1 MSSPQPLPIKHIHLL
16 MKKQIP
22 ERAEQAFAERVS
34 ISIGSTASL
43 IVHTIIFLVFFILI
57 LIGYSAERLLLI
69 LTTLVSLEA
78 IYLAIFIQMSV
89 NKNTASLEEVE
100 EDLEELSDDI
110 EDVTESLEEVEEELG
125 EISEDIEDIQ
135 EGIDEIEE
143 DIEEIEEDIEEDN
156 KQDNLDQRQNEE
168 KFAEIHKTLEDILK
182 QLQSLKK

>member
-1 MSSPQPLPIKHIHLL
+1 
-16 MKKQIP
+16 MKKSIP
-22 ERAEQAFAERVS
+22 EQTFAERVS
-34 ISIGSTASL
+34 ASIGSTTSL
-43 IVHTIIFLVFFILI
+43 VVHTIAFLLFFVLI
-57 LIGYSAERLLLI
+57 GIGYSAERLLLI

-110 EDVTESLEEVEEELG
+110 EEVTESLEEVEEGLE
-125 EISEDIEDIQ
+125 EISDDIEDIQ

-156 KQDNLDQRQNEE
+156 KQDATEQE
-168 KFAEIHKTLEDILK
+168 KNDKKFQDVQATLENILIE
-182 QLQSLKK
+182 LQALKK